1 MAGTVSDRNTI
12 RQNISDKKEKQMDRE
27 RFEKQLDF
35 ILEIDK
41 EKQIL
46 RQTHIRGYSR
56 QEDDAEHAW
65 HMAVM
70 AFLLQE
76 YSNEKIDIGSTML
89 MLLIHDLVEIDAGDT
104 YAYDAEANKTKEE
117 REQKAADRIYGLLP
131 EDQGEKLMELW
142 REFEAYET
150 PEARFAHVM
159 DNFQPMLLNYENGG
173 KDWMNHKVRISQ
185 PLKRNE
191 KTATG
196 SEEIW
201 SYMEEL
207 LENSI
212 KNGTILDDRKEK
224 QD

>member
-1 MAGTVSDRNTI
+1 
-12 RQNISDKKEKQMDRE
+12 MDRE
-27 RFEKQLDF
+27 RFEKQLNF

-76 YSNEKIDIGSTML
+76 YSNEKIDIGRTML

-104 YAYDAEANKTKEE
+104 YAYDAEANKTKDE
-117 REQKAADRIYGLLP
+117 REHKAAERIYGLLP
-131 EDQGEKLMELW
+131 EDQGKMLMDLW
-142 REFEAYET
+142 LEFEAYET

-159 DNFQPMLLNYENGG
+159 DNFQPLLLNHENDG
-173 KDWMNHKVRISQ
+173 KDWTRHNVRISQ

-191 KTATG
+191 KTRPAPRRSGVIWKRFSNRVSGMEKLLTTG
-196 SEEIW
+196 KKNRNKLRRMRGRSAPR
-201 SYMEEL
+201 
-207 LENSI
+207 NS
-212 KNGTILDDRKEK
+212 
-224 QD
+224 

>member
-1 MAGTVSDRNTI
+1 
-12 RQNISDKKEKQMDRE
+12 MDRE
-27 RFEKQLDF
+27 RFEKQLNF

-76 YSNEKIDIGSTML
+76 YSNEKIDIGRTML

-104 YAYDAEANKTKEE
+104 YAYDAEANKTKDE
-117 REQKAADRIYGLLP
+117 REHKAAERIYGLLP
-131 EDQGEKLMELW
+131 EDQGKMLMDLW
-142 REFEAYET
+142 LEFEAYGT
-150 PEARFAHVM
+150 RH
-159 DNFQPMLLNYENGG
+159 N
-173 KDWMNHKVRISQ
+173 VRISQ

-201 SYMEEL
+201 SYMEEI
-207 LENSI
+207 LEQSI
-212 KNGTILDDRKEK
+212 RDGKIIDDREEK
-224 QD
+224 QE

>member
-1 MAGTVSDRNTI
+1 M
-12 RQNISDKKEKQMDRE
+12 ERE
-27 RFEKQLDF
+27 RFEKQLNF

-76 YSNEKIDIGSTML
+76 YSNEKIDIGRTML

-104 YAYDAEANKTKEE
+104 YAYDAEANKTKDE
-117 REQKAADRIYGLLP
+117 REHKAAERIYGLLP
-131 EDQGEKLMELW
+131 EDQGKMLMDLW
-142 REFEAYET
+142 LEFEAYET

-159 DNFQPMLLNYENGG
+159 DNFQPLLLNHENDG
-173 KDWMNHKVRISQ
+173 KDWTPPQCADSPAVKT
-185 PLKRNE
+185 KRE
-191 KTATG
+191 DG
-196 SEEIW
+196 DRLRGDL
-201 SYMEEL
+201 EL
-207 LENSI
+207 YGRDSRTEYPGW
-212 KNGTILDDRKEK
+212 KNY
-224 QD
+224 

>member
-1 MAGTVSDRNTI
+1 
-12 RQNISDKKEKQMDRE
+12 MDRE
-27 RFEKQLDF
+27 RFEKQLNF

-76 YSNEKIDIGSTML
+76 YSNEKIDIGRTML

-104 YAYDAEANKTKEE
+104 YAYDAEANKTKDE
-117 REQKAADRIYGLLP
+117 REHKAAERIYGLLP
-131 EDQGEKLMELW
+131 EDQGKMLMDLW
-142 REFEAYET
+142 LEFEAYET

-159 DNFQPMLLNYENGG
+159 DRTRHN
-173 KDWMNHKVRISQ
+173 VRISQ

-191 KTATG
+191 KTTTG

-201 SYMEEL
+201 SYMEEI
-207 LENSI
+207 LEQSI
-212 KNGTILDDRKEK
+212 RDGKIIDDREEK
-224 QD
+224 QE

>member
-1 MAGTVSDRNTI
+1 
-12 RQNISDKKEKQMDRE
+12 MDRE
-27 RFEKQLDF
+27 RFEKQLNF

-76 YSNEKIDIGSTML
+76 YSNEKIDIGRTML

-104 YAYDAEANKTKEE
+104 YAYDAEANKTKDE
-117 REQKAADRIYGLLP
+117 REHKAAERIYGLLP
-131 EDQGEKLMELW
+131 EDQGKMLMDLW
-142 REFEAYET
+142 LEFEAYET

-159 DNFQPMLLNYENGG
+159 DNFQPLLLNHENDG
-173 KDWMNHKVRISQ
+173 KDWNSHNVRISQ

-201 SYMEEL
+201 SYMEEI
-207 LENSI
+207 LEQSI
-212 KNGTILDDRKEK
+212 RDGKIIDDREEK
-224 QD
+224 QE

>member
-1 MAGTVSDRNTI
+1 
-12 RQNISDKKEKQMDRE
+12 MDRE
-27 RFEKQLDF
+27 RFEKQLNF

-76 YSNEKIDIGSTML
+76 YSNEKIDIGRTML

-104 YAYDAEANKTKEE
+104 YAYDAEANKTKDE
-117 REQKAADRIYGLLP
+117 REHKAAERIYGLLP
-131 EDQGEKLMELW
+131 EDQGKMLMDLW
-142 REFEAYET
+142 LEFEAYET

-159 DNFQPMLLNYENGG
+159 DNFQPLLLNHENDG
-173 KDWMNHKVRISQ
+173 KDWTRQCADFPAVKT
-185 PLKRNE
+185 KRE
-191 KTATG
+191 DCDRLRG
-196 SEEIW
+196 DL
-201 SYMEEL
+201 EL
-207 LENSI
+207 YGRDSRTEYPGW
-212 KNGTILDDRKEK
+212 KNY
-224 QD
+224 

>member
-1 MAGTVSDRNTI
+1 
-12 RQNISDKKEKQMDRE
+12 MDRE
-27 RFEKQLDF
+27 RFEKQLNF

-76 YSNEKIDIGSTML
+76 YSSEKIDIGRTML

-104 YAYDAEANKTKEE
+104 YAYDAEANKTKDE
-117 REQKAADRIYGLLP
+117 REHKAAERIYGLLP
-131 EDQGEKLMELW
+131 EDQGRMLMDLW
-142 REFEAYET
+142 LEFEAYEN
-150 PEARFAHVM
+150 
-159 DNFQPMLLNYENGG
+159 DG
-173 KDWMNHKVRISQ
+173 KDWTRHNVRISQ

-201 SYMEEL
+201 SYMEEI
-207 LENSI
+207 LEQSI
-212 KNGTILDDRKEK
+212 RDGKIIDDREEK
-224 QD
+224 QE